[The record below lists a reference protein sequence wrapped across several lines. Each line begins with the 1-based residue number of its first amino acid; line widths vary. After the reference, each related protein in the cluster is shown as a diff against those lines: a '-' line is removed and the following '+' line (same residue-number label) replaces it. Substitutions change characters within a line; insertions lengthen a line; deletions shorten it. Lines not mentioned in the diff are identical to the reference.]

1 MKKTALFLAII
12 IISSTALF
20 SQSSKGKLEVLY
32 FKANLACCKAR
43 ACNALGT
50 DIQSIIQKNF
60 ADSSVVLREIKL
72 ADETNKALVE
82 KYKAQ
87 SQTVIIVKK
96 KKKKETST
104 DVSDI
109 VKAYVQDQNKETF
122 EQALL
127 AKINEVK
134 KKK

>member
-1 MKKTALFLAII
+1 MKKTLLFIAII
-12 IISSTALF
+12 MLSGIMLSA
-20 SQSSKGKLEVLY
+20 QSSKEKIEVLY

-43 ACNALGT
+43 ACNALET
-50 DIQSIIQKNF
+50 DIQTILQRNF
-60 ADSSVVLREIKL
+60 ADSSVVLKEIKL
-72 ADETNKALVE
+72 SDSANKALIE

-87 SQTVIIVKK
+87 SQTVIILKS
-96 KKKKETST
+96 KKKKETSA

-109 VKAYVQDQNKETF
+109 VKTYVQNQNKEAL
-122 EQALL
+122 EKALL

>member
-1 MKKTALFLAII
+1 MKKIAV
-12 IISSTALF
+12 LF
-20 SQSSKGKLEVLY
+20 SIIMLSSMMIFAQSGKGKIEVLY

-43 ACNALGT
+43 ACNALET
-50 DIQSIIQKNF
+50 DIQSVLQKSF

-72 ADETNKALVE
+72 ADEANKALVE

-87 SQTVIIVKK
+87 SQTVIIIKTT
-96 KKKKETST
+96 KKKETSI

-109 VKAYVQDQNKETF
+109 VKAYVQNQNKETF
-122 EQALL
+122 EQSLL
-127 AKINEVK
+127 AKINEIK

>member
-1 MKKTALFLAII
+1 MKKIFVLFFVFMLAGVM
-12 IISSTALF
+12 LF
-20 SQSSKGKLEVLY
+20 GQTGKGQMEVLY

-43 ACNALGT
+43 ACSALEA
-50 DIQSIIQKNF
+50 DIQTIVQKNF
-60 ADSSVVLREIKL
+60 ADSSVVFKEIKL
-72 ADETNKALVE
+72 ADEANKSLVE

-87 SQTVIIVKK
+87 SQTVILIKN
-96 KKKKETST
+96 KKKKEFSA

-109 VKAYVQDQNKETF
+109 VKAYVQNQNKEAF

>member
-1 MKKTALFLAII
+1 MKKVTLLFALVILSA
-12 IISSTALF
+12 TNLMA
-20 SQSSKGKLEVLY
+20 QSGKGKVEVLY

-43 ACNALGT
+43 ACNALET
-50 DIQSIIQKNF
+50 DIQTILQKNF
-60 ADSSVVLREIKL
+60 ADSSVVLKEIKL
-72 ADETNKALVE
+72 SDSANKALIE

-87 SQTVIIVKK
+87 SQTVIILKS
-96 KKKKETST
+96 KKKKETSA

-109 VKAYVQDQNKETF
+109 VKTYVQNQNKEAL